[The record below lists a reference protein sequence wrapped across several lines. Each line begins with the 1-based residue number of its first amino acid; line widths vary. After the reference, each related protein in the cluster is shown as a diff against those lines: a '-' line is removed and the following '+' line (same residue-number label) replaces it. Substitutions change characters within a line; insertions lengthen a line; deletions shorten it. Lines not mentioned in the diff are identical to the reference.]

1 MKLNLGA
8 GNQKVSGFIG
18 IDLSGE
24 ADVKHDLRDKLP
36 YEDDSVEEILAIHV
50 IESFYKW
57 EFPRILSDWYRVLQK
72 DGRITIE
79 FTILSEAINMY
90 RSQDFLTQRSG
101 RWGLYGNQDKE
112 VDPIVLHHYVYE
124 KDEIMELL
132 NKTGFTKIGFDYINI
147 NHIVGRDVRVVAW
160 K

>member
-1 MKLNLGA
+1 
-8 GNQKVSGFIG
+8 
-18 IDLSGE
+18 
-24 ADVKHDLRDKLP
+24 
-36 YEDDSVEEILAIHV
+36 
-50 IESFYKW
+50 
-57 EFPRILSDWYRVLQK
+57 
-72 DGRITIE
+72 
-79 FTILSEAINMY
+79 MY